1 VWHLYVVQHEQRD
14 ALAACLSSQGI
25 QTVVNY
31 PVALPFLPAYARLK
45 HGPQDYPVAHRNQTR
60 ILSLPIYPEMQPAQL
75 DSLVDALHRFGG

>member
-1 VWHLYVVQHEQRD
+1 
-14 ALAACLSSQGI
+14 
-25 QTVVNY
+25 VNY